1 MKLTMK
7 KVLQIASTFDR
18 CREEAEAMSPV
29 TATTSEVNYTRKGAF
44 SARPKAKSEL
54 RGAEKERDPCY
65 RCGRMGHYAR
75 RCNVASNVTCLKC
88 GKKGHLQKMCHTK
101 QVNAVEQK
109 GDADASILEKYPGV
123 FRGLGKYQT
132 TVSSDIDPSAAP
144 QFYKARPVPLA
155 IRDKVDK

>member
-1 MKLTMK
+1 MDSFVMRLRLQAAKSEFNPAEIDMHICDRAVGVCHSRELRQKLLGQVELTMK

-29 TATTSEVNYTRKGAF
+29 TATRSEVNYTRKGAF

-88 GKKGHLQKMCHTK
+88 GKRYICRKCVTQNK
-101 QVNAVEQK
+101 
-109 GDADASILEKYPGV
+109 
-123 FRGLGKYQT
+123 
-132 TVSSDIDPSAAP
+132 
-144 QFYKARPVPLA
+144 
-155 IRDKVDK
+155 